1 MLNLVIKVKKLWK
14 IRAFLMNKDMLSIFI
29 TQISKVKVVEGY
41 VYFHGRITHGL
52 NLLKGD
58 KI

>member
-1 MLNLVIKVKKLWK
+1 
-14 IRAFLMNKDMLSIFI
+14 MNKDMLSNFI

-41 VYFHGRITHGL
+41 VYFHGRITLGL

-58 KI
+58 TI

>member
-1 MLNLVIKVKKLWK
+1 
-14 IRAFLMNKDMLSIFI
+14 MNKEMLSIFI

-41 VYFHGRITHGL
+41 VYFHGRITQGL

-58 KI
+58 TI